1 MQSKFKIGQTVFW
14 TKNKHWYV
22 VEANLSPAF
31 VALEGYPNPVPV
43 AQIKTEEELNETKEW
58 ANDKYDFRIGTA
70 ILLAGMI
77 AHYGLRIAKENLDG
91 IVGIAKSIG
100 ELRKIES
107 K

>member
-43 AQIKTEEELNETKEW
+43 AEIKTEEELNEIKDQ
-58 ANDKYDFRIGTA
+58 ANSEYDFRIGTA

-77 AHYGLRIAKENLDG
+77 AHYGLMIAKENLDG

-100 ELRKIES
+100 EL
-107 K
+107 

>member
-22 VEANLSPAF
+22 VEANISPVF
-31 VALEGYPNPVPV
+31 VALEGYPNPVSV
-43 AQIKTEEELNETKEW
+43 AEIKTEEELNETKEW

-100 ELRKIES
+100 EL
-107 K
+107 

>member
-14 TKNKHWYV
+14 TKNERWYV

-58 ANDKYDFRIGTA
+58 ANDGYDFRIGTA

-77 AHYGLRIAKENLDG
+77 AHYGLRIAKENLGG

-100 ELRKIES
+100 EL
-107 K
+107 

>member
-43 AQIKTEEELNETKEW
+43 AEIKTEEELNEIKEW

-77 AHYGLRIAKENLDG
+77 AHYGLKIAKENLGDV
-91 IVGIAKSIG
+91 VGIAKSIG
-100 ELRKIES
+100 EL
-107 K
+107 

>member
-14 TKNKHWYV
+14 TKNEHWYV
-22 VEANLSPAF
+22 VEANISPVF

-77 AHYGLRIAKENLDG
+77 AHYGLRIAKENLGDV
-91 IVGIAKSIG
+91 VGIAKSIG
-100 ELRKIES
+100 EL
-107 K
+107 

>member
-14 TKNKHWYV
+14 TRNKHWYV

-43 AQIKTEEELNETKEW
+43 AEIKTEEEVNEIKGQ
-58 ANDKYDFRIGTA
+58 ANSEYDFRIGTA

-77 AHYGLRIAKENLDG
+77 AHYGLRIAKENLGG

-100 ELRKIES
+100 EL
-107 K
+107 

>member
-22 VEANLSPAF
+22 VEANISPVF

-43 AQIKTEEELNETKEW
+43 AEIKTEEEVNEIKEW

-70 ILLAGMI
+70 ILLAGVI

-100 ELRKIES
+100 EL
-107 K
+107 

>member
-22 VEANLSPAF
+22 VEANLSPVF

-43 AQIKTEEELNETKEW
+43 AEIKTEEEVNEIKDQ
-58 ANDKYDFRIGTA
+58 ANSEYDLRIGTA

-77 AHYGLRIAKENLDG
+77 AHYGLRIAKENLGG

-100 ELRKIES
+100 EL
-107 K
+107 

>member
-22 VEANLSPAF
+22 VEANLSPSF

-58 ANDKYDFRIGTA
+58 ANDGYDFRIGTA

-100 ELRKIES
+100 EL
-107 K
+107 

>member
-43 AQIKTEEELNETKEW
+43 SEIKTEDELNETKEW
-58 ANDKYDFRIGTA
+58 ASDEYDFRIGTA
-70 ILLAGMI
+70 ILLAGVI
-77 AHYGLRIAKENLDG
+77 AHYGLKVAKDNLREV
-91 IVGIAKSIG
+91 VGIAKTIG
-100 ELRKIES
+100 EL
-107 K
+107 

>member
-22 VEANLSPAF
+22 VEANLSPTF

-58 ANDKYDFRIGTA
+58 ANDGYDFRIGTA

-100 ELRKIES
+100 EL
-107 K
+107 

>member
-22 VEANLSPAF
+22 VEANISPVF

-43 AQIKTEEELNETKEW
+43 AEIKTEEELNETKEW

-77 AHYGLRIAKENLDG
+77 AHYGLRTAKENLAD
-91 IVGIAKSIG
+91 IVYISKTIG
-100 ELRKIES
+100 SL
-107 K
+107 

>member
-1 MQSKFKIGQTVFW
+1 MMQSKFKIGQTVFY

-43 AQIKTEEELNETKEW
+43 AEIKTEEEVNEIKGQ
-58 ANDKYDFRIGTA
+58 ANSEYDFRIGTA

-77 AHYGLRIAKENLDG
+77 AHYGLRIAKENLGG

-100 ELRKIES
+100 EL
-107 K
+107 

>member
-43 AQIKTEEELNETKEW
+43 AEIKTEEELNEIKDQ
-58 ANDKYDFRIGTA
+58 ANSEYDFRIGTA

-100 ELRKIES
+100 EL
-107 K
+107 

>member
-58 ANDKYDFRIGTA
+58 ANDGCDFRIGTA
-70 ILLAGMI
+70 ILLAGVI
-77 AHYGLRIAKENLDG
+77 AHYGLKIAKENLDNV
-91 IVGIAKSIG
+91 VGIAKSIG
-100 ELRKIES
+100 EL
-107 K
+107 

>member
-22 VEANLSPAF
+22 VEANLSPTF
-31 VALEGYPNPVPV
+31 VALEGYPDPVPV
-43 AQIKTEEELNETKEW
+43 AEIKTEEELNETKEW

-70 ILLAGMI
+70 ILLAGVI

-100 ELRKIES
+100 EL
-107 K
+107 

>member
-31 VALEGYPNPVPV
+31 VTLEGYPNPVPV

-58 ANDKYDFRIGTA
+58 ANDGYDFRIGTA

-100 ELRKIES
+100 EL
-107 K
+107 

>member
-1 MQSKFKIGQTVFW
+1 MQSKFKIGQTVFY

-43 AQIKTEEELNETKEW
+43 AEIKTEEEVNEIKGQ
-58 ANDKYDFRIGTA
+58 ANSEYDFRIGTA

-77 AHYGLRIAKENLDG
+77 AHYGIRIAKENLGG

-100 ELRKIES
+100 EL
-107 K
+107 

>member
-14 TKNKHWYV
+14 TNNKHWYV

-43 AQIKTEEELNETKEW
+43 AEIKTEEELNETKEW

-70 ILLAGMI
+70 ILLAGMT

-100 ELRKIES
+100 EL
-107 K
+107 

>member
-31 VALEGYPNPVPV
+31 VALEGYPNPVSV
-43 AQIKTEEELNETKEW
+43 AEIKTEEELNEIKDQ
-58 ANDKYDFRIGTA
+58 ANSEYDFRIGTA

-77 AHYGLRIAKENLDG
+77 AHYGLRIAKENLGG

-100 ELRKIES
+100 EL
-107 K
+107 

>member
-14 TKNKHWYV
+14 TKNKRWYV
-22 VEANLSPAF
+22 VEANISPVF

-58 ANDKYDFRIGTA
+58 ANDGYDFRIGTA

-77 AHYGLRIAKENLDG
+77 AHYGLRIAKENLDY

-100 ELRKIES
+100 EL
-107 K
+107 

>member
-22 VEANLSPAF
+22 VEANISPAF

-43 AQIKTEEELNETKEW
+43 AQIKTEEELNETKEL
-58 ANDKYDFRIGTA
+58 ANDGYDFRIGTA

-100 ELRKIES
+100 EL
-107 K
+107 

>member
-43 AQIKTEEELNETKEW
+43 AQIKTEEELNGTKEW

-70 ILLAGMI
+70 ILMAGVI
-77 AHYGLRIAKENLDG
+77 AHYGLKIAKENLG
-91 IVGIAKSIG
+91 NVVGIAKSIG
-100 ELRKIES
+100 EL
-107 K
+107 

>member
-43 AQIKTEEELNETKEW
+43 AQIKTEEELNETNEW
-58 ANDKYDFRIGTA
+58 ANDGYDFRIGTA
-70 ILLAGMI
+70 ILLAGVI
-77 AHYGLRIAKENLDG
+77 AHYGLKIAKENLG
-91 IVGIAKSIG
+91 NVVGIAKSIG
-100 ELRKIES
+100 EL
-107 K
+107 

>member
-22 VEANLSPAF
+22 VEANISPAF

-43 AQIKTEEELNETKEW
+43 AQIKTEEEVNETKGW
-58 ANDKYDFRIGTA
+58 ANDGYDFRIGTA

-100 ELRKIES
+100 EL
-107 K
+107 

>member
-43 AQIKTEEELNETKEW
+43 AEIKTEEELNEIKDQ
-58 ANDKYDFRIGTA
+58 ANSEYDFRIGTA

-77 AHYGLRIAKENLDG
+77 AHYGLRTAKENLAD
-91 IVGIAKSIG
+91 IVDISKTIG
-100 ELRKIES
+100 SL
-107 K
+107 

>member
-1 MQSKFKIGQTVFW
+1 MMQSKFKIVQTVFY

-43 AQIKTEEELNETKEW
+43 AEIKTEEEVNEIKDQ
-58 ANDKYDFRIGTA
+58 ANSEYDFRIGTA

-77 AHYGLRIAKENLDG
+77 AHYGLRIAKENLGG

-100 ELRKIES
+100 EL
-107 K
+107 

>member
-22 VEANLSPAF
+22 VEANISPVF

-43 AQIKTEEELNETKEW
+43 AEIKTEEELNETKEW
-58 ANDKYDFRIGTA
+58 ANSEYDFRIGTA

-77 AHYGLRIAKENLDG
+77 AHYGLRIAKENLGG

-100 ELRKIES
+100 EL
-107 K
+107 

>member
-22 VEANLSPAF
+22 VEANLSPAS
-31 VALEGYPNPVPV
+31 VVLEGYANPVPV

-58 ANDKYDFRIGTA
+58 ANDGYDFRIGTA

-100 ELRKIES
+100 EL
-107 K
+107 

>member
-14 TKNKHWYV
+14 TKNEHWYV

-43 AQIKTEEELNETKEW
+43 AEIKTEEELNEIKDQ
-58 ANDKYDFRIGTA
+58 ANSEYDFRIGTA

-77 AHYGLRIAKENLDG
+77 AHYGLMIAKENLDG

-100 ELRKIES
+100 EL
-107 K
+107 